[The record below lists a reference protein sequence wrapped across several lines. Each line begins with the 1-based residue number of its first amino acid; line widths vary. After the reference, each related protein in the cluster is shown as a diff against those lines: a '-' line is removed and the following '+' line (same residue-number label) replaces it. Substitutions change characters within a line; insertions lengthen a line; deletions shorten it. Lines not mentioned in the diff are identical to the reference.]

1 VPLEKDLVETLFHI
15 DTECGME
22 RVRYSWSGKNVSQL
36 GSTLRSEGFSIKE
49 QTMPRPEI
57 RIAFKE
63 RIEVTADNCKAFLD
77 PNVARVICQGE
88 PSEKDQKLEAI
99 MEKEYPHKNSFE
111 TAIIYPA
118 ILALAV
124 AFALRLLG

>member
-1 VPLEKDLVETLFHI
+1 VFLEKSLVETLFCI
-15 DTECGME
+15 DIERNME
-22 RVRYSWSGKNVSQL
+22 SVRYSWSGKIVGEL
-36 GSTLRSEGFSIKE
+36 GSTIRSQGFSIKE
-49 QTMPRPEI
+49 QTLPRPEI

-63 RIEVTADNCKAFLD
+63 RVEVIADNCKAFLD
-77 PNVARVICQGE
+77 PNVARLTCQGE
-88 PSEKDQKLEAI
+88 PTEKDQMLKAI
-99 MEKEYPHKNSFE
+99 IEKEYPHKNSFE

>member
-1 VPLEKDLVETLFHI
+1 MFLEKSLVETLFCI
-15 DTECGME
+15 DIERNME
-22 RVRYSWSGKNVSQL
+22 SVRYSWSGKNVGEL
-36 GSTLRSEGFSIKE
+36 GSTIRSQGFSIKE
-49 QTMPRPEI
+49 QTLPRPEI

-63 RIEVTADNCKAFLD
+63 RVEVISDNCKAFLD
-77 PNVARVICQGE
+77 PNVARLTCQGE
-88 PSEKDQKLEAI
+88 PTEKDQMLKAI
-99 MEKEYPHKNSFE
+99 IEKEYPHKNSFE

>member
-1 VPLEKDLVETLFHI
+1 MFLEKSLVETPFCI
-15 DTECGME
+15 DIERNME
-22 RVRYSWSGKNVSQL
+22 SVRYSWSGKNVGEL
-36 GSTLRSEGFSIKE
+36 GSTIRSQGFSIKE
-49 QTMPRPEI
+49 QTLPRPEI

-63 RIEVTADNCKAFLD
+63 RVEVISDNCKAFLD
-77 PNVARVICQGE
+77 PNVARLTCQGE
-88 PSEKDQKLEAI
+88 PTEKDQMLKAI
-99 MEKEYPHKNSFE
+99 IEKEYPHKNSFE